1 MRSLQGNVNLKSA
14 AMPNPPAM
22 SLPAS
27 PLRASPRA
35 ATVGT
40 TAADALQAAAVVADA
55 RVARVAG
62 ATGRVGREILAR
74 LLADK
79 RYAAVHCM
87 GRLGAM
93 TPWRLPGPRC

>member
-14 AMPNPPAM
+14 AMRNPPAM

-35 ATVGT
+35 ATAAT
-40 TAADALQAAAVVADA
+40 TVAAVALQAAAVVADA

-62 ATGRVGREILAR
+62 ATARVGREILAR

-79 RYAAVHCM
+79 SYS
-87 GRLGAM
+87 GRRVMLSGEM
-93 TPWRLPGPRC
+93 QSR